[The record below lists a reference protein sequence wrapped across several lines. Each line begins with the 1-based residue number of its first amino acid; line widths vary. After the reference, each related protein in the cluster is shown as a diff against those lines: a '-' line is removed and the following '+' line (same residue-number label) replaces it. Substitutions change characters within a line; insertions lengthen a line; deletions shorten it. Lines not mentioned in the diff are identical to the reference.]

1 MSHRYTRRTFGAA
14 VGGIIGA
21 AGLSTGEDVR
31 SGGETTAADRTS
43 AQSAVEGADWPTYR
57 AAAGSTASNPGAG
70 SPTAGV
76 QEAWEWN
83 PADTDASMTIPVVAD
98 GAVYVTLEGDSNVEV
113 VALDPADASVRWRTA
128 VEDTSNLS
136 VPTAVGDAV
145 YVVGGDSTVYALDA
159 ADGSIQATT
168 PFGETTRDRYHPA
181 PPRIVEGTLYAAV
194 SPTSRSHPSRNAVVA
209 AIPLDSCGGSWTVTI
224 EGTDEHNAG
233 VSTPAVSDG
242 AVFVVGWVGDTVF
255 LRAISAATGETEW
268 ELQREGRDDW
278 KSSPVAAAGTV
289 YALTDDGPLLALDA
303 DDGTEQ
309 WQYRG
314 WDSVHEQPAVTD
326 DAVYAVTRVEGGF
339 SMGQADGAVVAA
351 LDPETGTELWR
362 REAQVGCGPESIP
375 GGLDCDVPSTEWS
388 EPSVGDGAVY
398 TSLSGAA
405 PAGLNAL
412 DVEDGERLW
421 GSELVPRHAPVLAGG
436 AMYLAR
442 PYNWDARR
450 NQGLVKLEESTD

>member
-21 AGLSTGEDVR
+21 AGLATGENAR
-31 SGGETTAADRTS
+31 LGGETTTSDRTS
-43 AQSAVEGADWPTYR
+43 TQSEAEGTDWPAYR

-70 SPTAGV
+70 SPTTGA

-83 PADTDASMTIPVVAD
+83 PDDADASMTIPVVAD
-98 GAVYVTLEGDSNVEV
+98 GTVYVTLEGDSTVEV
-113 VALDPADASVRWRTA
+113 VALDSADASVRWRTA

-136 VPTAVGDAV
+136 VPAAVGDAV

-159 ADGSIQATT
+159 ADGSIRSTT
-168 PFGETTRDRYHPA
+168 PFGETTRDRYNPA
-181 PPRIVEGTLYAAV
+181 PPRIVGGTLYAAV

-224 EGTDEHNAG
+224 EGTEEHDAR

-242 AVFVVGWVGDTVF
+242 KVFVVGWVDDTGF

-268 ELQREGRDDW
+268 ELQREGGDNW
-278 KSSPVAAAGTV
+278 QYSPIAADGTV
-289 YALTDDGPLLALDA
+289 YALTDRGILLALDA

-314 WDSVHEQPAVTD
+314 WDRVHEQPAVTE
-326 DAVYAVTRVEGGF
+326 DAVYAVTNVEGGTT
-339 SMGQADGAVVAA
+339 MDPAYGAIVAA

-362 REAQVGCGPESIP
+362 REAPASCGPESIP
-375 GGLDCDVPSTEWS
+375 GGMDCDLSSSRWS
-388 EPSVGDGAVY
+388 EPSVGNGAVY

-421 GSELVPRHAPVLAGG
+421 QLGIDPRHAPVLAGG

-442 PYNWDARR
+442 PYNPDAGRY
-450 NQGLVKLEESTD
+450 QGLVKLEESTD